1 VLVTDGANNAGAID
15 PVSAAV
21 LCKGLGIKVYTIGVG
36 SAGRVP
42 VPLPVQDPITGQTV
56 IRRFMMNVPVDEE
69 LLRQIAGRTGGQF
82 FRATDREGL
91 RRIFRS
97 IDTLE
102 KTPLQVKRYVRY
114 REAFPPL
121 VWAGLALLLLPLAT
135 AGLQVTAEP

>member
-1 VLVTDGANNAGAID
+1 VT
-15 PVSAAV
+15 
-21 LCKGLGIKVYTIGVG
+21 
-36 SAGRVP
+36 GR
-42 VPLPVQDPITGQTV
+42 TV
-56 IRRFMMNVPVDEE
+56 IRRVIMNAPVDEE

-91 RRIFRS
+91 RRIFQS
-97 IDTLE
+97 IDQFE